1 MSVIAISKEYQ
12 THSIITYEMNS
23 TFVIS
28 FTTIPHHPI
37 EQPPQIAQSNYGML
51 LF

>member
-12 THSIITYEMNS
+12 THSITTYEMNS

-28 FTTIPHHPI
+28 FMTISRRPI
-37 EQPPQIAQSNYGML
+37 EQPPQIVQSNYDML
-51 LF
+51 LS